1 MTRLVCNGVALDL
14 YDNAGLQFTHD
25 NPLFAFDK
33 LSCERTT
40 QFKLPS
46 TPTNDR
52 VLSLARVPAY
62 SGTGMRRRFS
72 AQLQDGTTTKDGYVY
87 VSEYD
92 GKDYNA
98 IFVTGELVGL
108 QAIKDA
114 GKIRDILQ
122 YDQTFLWD
130 DSAPTRADAASLPNI
145 GIVNYLHANSIA
157 HLNPSISF
165 RWLLEEA
172 AAQIG
177 ATIDFPHAASADRQR
192 LFAAVE
198 KYKLDAVKVHI
209 LNDPNAGQDPVNMGS
224 FLGLVQYIGVTA
236 AKWSVQAYMDAGG
249 LEWDFDNATL
259 IGQDQFDQIS
269 LPYDCVLEFPEDMPQ
284 NLCIVS
290 GNILGYV
297 NQGQLRATGD
307 IRFLGSR
314 VFYGN
319 IDAQGS
325 VGYAGD
331 PLAGQRVTIPANAPF
346 MLSDGAGLVYPQPQT
361 IGEVGVVEFDPR
373 NVPAYDIEAE
383 IAINHEWVYGEN
395 VPYNALLPDLTLI
408 DLLRIYAG
416 IQGAVLGY
424 EDEQII
430 FDTLDFNAYAS
441 AYLTK
446 LTKRGE
452 VVRTFADYAQTNL
465 VRFESDDNVLTGERL
480 RTAYFIDNDN
490 LDAEKDLSVLKAS
503 EGGETAATQGD
514 EVLSVLY
521 MRALGGKALVI
532 ADASLSYEYM
542 LRVSLP
548 KNAGLQ
554 TLCDKSTQ
562 FKVEAR
568 TTMSE
573 YNAIRARML
582 VIVDGT
588 PYVWTSRSWQGNVAK
603 FTLAKTL

>member
-72 AQLQDGTTTKDGYVY
+72 AQLQSGTTTKDGYVY
-87 VSEYD
+87 VSAYD

-130 DSAPTRADAASLPNI
+130 DSAPIRADAALLPSI
-145 GIVNYLHANSIA
+145 GIVNYLHANSIS
-157 HLNPSISF
+157 HLNPSVSF

-177 ATIDFPHAASADRQR
+177 TTIDFPHAASADRQR

-198 KYKLDAVKVHI
+198 KYKLDAIKVHI

-224 FLGLVQYIGVTA
+224 FLGLVQYVGVVA

-259 IGQDQFDQIS
+259 VGQDQFNQIS

-331 PLAGQRVTIPANAPF
+331 PLAGQRVTIPANTPF

-361 IGEVGVVEFDPR
+361 IGEVGVVEFNPQY
-373 NVPAYDIEAE
+373 VPAYDIEAK
-383 IAINHEWVYGEN
+383 ITINHEWVYGEN
-395 VPYNALLPDLTLI
+395 VPYNAFLPDLTLI
-408 DLLRIYAG
+408 DVLRIYAG

-430 FDTLDFNAYAS
+430 FDTLDFNTYAS

-452 VVRTFADYAQTNL
+452 VTRTFADYAQTNL

-521 MRALGGKALVI
+521 IRALGGKALTI

-548 KNAGLQ
+548 KNNGLQ

-582 VIVDGT
+582 VVVDGT